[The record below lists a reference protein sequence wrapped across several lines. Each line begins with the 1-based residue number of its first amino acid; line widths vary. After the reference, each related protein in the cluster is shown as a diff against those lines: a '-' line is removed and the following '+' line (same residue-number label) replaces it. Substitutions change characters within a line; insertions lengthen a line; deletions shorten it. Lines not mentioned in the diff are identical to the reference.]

1 MERAVGDGAVREGVG
16 VWKDR
21 HRFSHCGRASY

>member
-21 HRFSHCGRASY
+21 HRCSRYERASY